1 MSEMEKTL
9 SFEEKLQQVQELTG
23 KIESGILPLEDSVKE
38 YERGM
43 KILGELTAEL
53 DGMNR
58 RLTVLQNGKETE
70 VSDENV

>member
-1 MSEMEKTL
+1 MSETEKTL

-23 KIESGILPLEDSVKE
+23 KIESGILPLEESVKE

-70 VSDENV
+70 DSDEII

>member
-1 MSEMEKTL
+1 MSETEKTL

-23 KIESGILPLEDSVKE
+23 KIESGILPLEESVKE

-70 VSDENV
+70 GSDEII

>member
-1 MSEMEKTL
+1 MSETEKTL
-9 SFEEKLQQVQELTG
+9 SFEERLQQVQELTG
-23 KIESGILPLEDSVKE
+23 KIESGILPLEESVKE

-70 VSDENV
+70 GSDEII

>member
-1 MSEMEKTL
+1 MRETGKTL

-23 KIESGILPLEDSVKE
+23 KIESGILPLEESVKE

-70 VSDENV
+70 GSDEII

>member
-1 MSEMEKTL
+1 MSETGKTL

-23 KIESGILPLEDSVKE
+23 KIESGILPLEESVKE

-53 DGMNR
+53 DGLNR

-70 VSDENV
+70 GSDEII

>member
-1 MSEMEKTL
+1 MSEEEKTL
-9 SFEEKLQQVQELTG
+9 SFEERLQQVQELTG
-23 KIESGILPLEDSVKE
+23 KIESGILPLEESVKE

-70 VSDENV
+70 GSDEII